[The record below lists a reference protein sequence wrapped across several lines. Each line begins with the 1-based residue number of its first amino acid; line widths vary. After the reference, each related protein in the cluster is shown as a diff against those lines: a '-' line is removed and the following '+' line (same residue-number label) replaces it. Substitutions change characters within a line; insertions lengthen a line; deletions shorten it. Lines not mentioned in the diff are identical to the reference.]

1 MTEPVPQKST
11 GRASIWIK
19 LQTGLLAAVLALL
32 VVLTCVVGVTARRM
46 EKSLALVQTDL
57 EALEMSQVNQ
67 AVEALTE
74 AARQLAA
81 VDVEGLNETA
91 QSLKAAADSLAN
103 VDVDTLNGAIASLRD
118 AADTLKSMDM
128 EALNN
133 VVQSLNKAVTSLQ
146 KVSDAISGIFGR

>member
-1 MTEPVPQKST
+1 MTEPAPQKTT
-11 GRASIWIK
+11 GRASLWIK

-81 VDVEGLNETA
+81 VDVEGLNEAA
-91 QSLKAAADSLAN
+91 QSLKAAA
-103 VDVDTLNGAIASLRD
+103 ASRARLRRWD
-118 AADTLKSMDM
+118 AWRWTRPRR
-128 EALNN
+128 
-133 VVQSLNKAVTSLQ
+133 QSGDCRA
-146 KVSDAISGIFGR
+146 GRGRSQAPSATAGEVAAAFPAY